1 MNAVALHHWLLGM
14 VLFAVAAGIAT
25 AGCRRNA
32 AFRKA
37 YALQSLAIA
46 GITAVWGVLMGKE
59 HLFVVA
65 GLVVIVKTW
74 GVTRILRWA
83 AEHVGLEREIAVY
96 IDVHSAT
103 LIHVVLACVGL
114 SAPLW
119 IDGFGLDGLNR
130 DVGLVAGAALAIALL
145 GLFNMINRKK
155 AGSQV
160 VGFAIL
166 ENGLFLGALALTGG
180 MPVLV
185 ELALFLELLVCTAL
199 MAALIP
205 RLYAAFHTVD
215 TSSMSTLKD

>member
-1 MNAVALHHWLLGM
+1 MTTTLIHPWLLGM
-14 VLFAVAAGIAT
+14 ILAGVAAGIAT
-25 AGCRRNA
+25 ASCRRNA

-37 YALQSLAIA
+37 YALQSIAIA
-46 GITAVWGVLMGKE
+46 GVTALWGVVLGKE

-65 GLVVIVKTW
+65 LLVVVVKAW

-83 AEHVGLEREIAVY
+83 AEHVGTEREIAVY
-96 IDVHSAT
+96 IDVHSST
-103 LIHVVLACVGL
+103 LIHVFLACIGL
-114 SAPLW
+114 CAPLW
-119 IDGFGLDGLNR
+119 LGTFGLDPVNR
-130 DVGLVAGAALAIALL
+130 DVGLLAGAALAMGLL
-145 GLFNMINRKK
+145 GLFNIINRKK

-180 MPVLV
+180 MPMVV

-205 RLYAAFHTVD
+205 RLYTAFNTVD
-215 TSSMSTLKD
+215 TSSMTTLKD

>member
-1 MNAVALHHWLLGM
+1 MTEATLHTWLLGL
-14 VLFAVAAGIAT
+14 VLLAVAAGIAT

-32 AFRKA
+32 SFRNA

-46 GITAVWGVLMGKE
+46 GITGAWGVLIGKH
-59 HLFVVA
+59 HLYVVA
-65 GLVVIVKTW
+65 FLVVIVKAW

-83 AEHVGLEREIAVY
+83 AEHVGTEREIAVY
-96 IDVHSAT
+96 VDVHSAT

-119 IDGFGLDGLNR
+119 IGGFGVNALNR
-130 DVGLVAGAALAIALL
+130 DGGLMAGAALAIGML

-180 MPVLV
+180 MPVVV

-215 TSSMSTLKD
+215 TSSMTTLKD